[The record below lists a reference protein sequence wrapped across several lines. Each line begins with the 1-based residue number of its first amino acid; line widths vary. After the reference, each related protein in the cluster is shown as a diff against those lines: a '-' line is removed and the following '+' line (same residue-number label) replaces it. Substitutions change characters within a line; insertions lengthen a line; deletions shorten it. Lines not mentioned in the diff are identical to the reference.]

1 LDKVDQEG
9 TIIKKVKYGSIHIED
24 DSAAKSTAADGITY
38 IVKLET
44 QCKQTEEEEQ
54 QHRFKSWVHLLRQ
67 EVMMKSDDM
76 LLYEEEVD
84 IRIKM
89 LENRY
94 TSSSSSSWTHV
105 NENLPRK
112 LQIQLGQD
120 QNPGCFGEEGNPT
133 AQGHGIL
140 EISSVTTPQ
149 TNGLENKEL
158 YVSHDHAPTTT
169 TTHKE
174 SKTSR

>member
-1 LDKVDQEG
+1 
-9 TIIKKVKYGSIHIED
+9 
-24 DSAAKSTAADGITY
+24 
-38 IVKLET
+38 
-44 QCKQTEEEEQ
+44 
-54 QHRFKSWVHLLRQ
+54 
-67 EVMMKSDDM
+67 MKSDDM

-94 TSSSSSSWTHV
+94 TSSSSSSCTHV

-158 YVSHDHAPTTT
+158 YVSHDHAST

-174 SKTSR
+174 SKISR